1 MRKTLLT
8 ATLLL
13 LSVTFT
19 FAQKALVDQAWSLA
33 KKTEKPDFK
42 TARNTIQQALAGE
55 SAEDAKAWYV
65 AGNIE
70 QRYYEKEN
78 SQAMYGLAANKPG
91 MYQALLNGYKYY
103 IKAVAFD
110 TLPNEKG
117 KVKPKYLKNI
127 QKDFLMN
134 SDGFTQG
141 GLYYF
146 NDEKDYAK
154 AYEMWNTFIEIRDL
168 PFMANVK
175 NMPADSLYAQIE
187 YYTALA
193 ALNMDN
199 DELAKKALL
208 RAKGNGFEQNLV
220 YKYLIGIYESERDTA
235 NLIPLL
241 NEGNQLFG
249 TLDVE
254 GTRPDGTKFTQKEN
268 YYSLRLINLHIAA
281 NDYDK
286 AIATLNEVI
295 TNDPN
300 NAELWNVKGQLLEAQ
315 KDNEG
320 AIACFQKSLDLNP
333 NFALALGNMG
343 RMYFNQAVEKN
354 NELSE
359 KITNTTEFNA
369 AKEAEVLPLYRKA
382 LPYYEKAHQIDAN
395 EREYMVALRSIY
407 YNLNDAKN
415 LKLIEL
421 EMGF

>member
-8 ATLLL
+8 ASLLL
-13 LSVTFT
+13 LSVTLSLG
-19 FAQKALVDQAWSLA
+19 QKALVDQAWSLA
-33 KKTEKPDFK
+33 KRTEKPDFK
-42 TARNTIQQALAGE
+42 QARATIEQALAGE

-70 QRYYEKEN
+70 QRFYEKEN
-78 SQAMYGLAANKPG
+78 SQAQYGLAANKPG

-103 IKAVAFD
+103 VKAVAFD
-110 TLPNEKG
+110 TLPNAKG

-134 SDGFTQG
+134 SDGYTQG

-146 NDEKDYAK
+146 NEEKDYAK
-154 AYEMWNTFIEIRDL
+154 AYEMWNTFIEIRNL
-168 PFMANVK
+168 PFMASME

-187 YYTALA
+187 YYSALA
-193 ALNMDN
+193 ALNMN
-199 DELAKKALL
+199 NNEVAKEALL

-220 YKYLIGIYESERDTA
+220 YKYLVGIYENERDTA

-249 TLDVE
+249 MLDVE
-254 GTRPDGTKFTQKEN
+254 GTRPDGSKFTQKEN

-281 NDYDK
+281 KDYEK
-286 AIATLNEVI
+286 AITTLDNVI
-295 TNDPN
+295 ASDPN
-300 NAELWNVKGQLLEAQ
+300 NAELWNVKGQLLENQ
-315 KDNEG
+315 NDNNG

-343 RMYFNQAVEKN
+343 RIYYNQAIMKD
-354 NELSE
+354 NELSMS
-359 KITNTTEFNA
+359 ITNTAEYNA
-369 AKEAEVLPLYRKA
+369 AKEQEVLPLYRQA
-382 LPYYEKAHQIDAN
+382 LPYYEKAHQLNPD
-395 EREYMVALRSIY
+395 EHEYMVALRSIY
-407 YNLNDAKN
+407 YNLNDGAN

-421 EMGF
+421 EMGS